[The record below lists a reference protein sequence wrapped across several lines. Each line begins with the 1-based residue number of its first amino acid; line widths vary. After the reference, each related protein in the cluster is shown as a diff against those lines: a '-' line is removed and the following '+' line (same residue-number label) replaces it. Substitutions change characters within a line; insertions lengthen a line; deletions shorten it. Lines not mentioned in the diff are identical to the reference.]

1 MQSMSRHLC
10 WLILLASVVFL
21 TQLGEAKLWD
31 RDEPR
36 NARCAWEM
44 LDRQDWV
51 VPTFNDE
58 LRTHKPILLYW
69 LTMSSYIVFGVNEF
83 GARFASAFLAIGTVL
98 LTYFIGCRLLN
109 PRVGLWSS
117 VVLTGTLMF
126 NVAARAATPDST
138 LIFCMT
144 LAFAIYVW
152 SVPREIWSDPNQGE
166 HSNLVFRSWPW
177 AALIYGAM
185 GLAVLAKGP
194 VGIVLPTAV
203 IGMFLLIARSA
214 PLPPNS
220 TWPQRTLHCLKW
232 SAPVHF
238 LQTCWTMRPLTAIT
252 TASVV
257 AVPWYLTVGFQ
268 TNGEWLRGFFLEH
281 NVSRAIAS
289 MEGHQGS
296 ILFYPVALLIGFF
309 PWSVLAVP
317 VGLWSFS
324 ELQLA
329 NKYRPYTFLACWIAV
344 FMTAF
349 SLAAT
354 KLPSYITPTYPAVA
368 LLCGGFIVAFLDQIS
383 DAKVASWWP
392 RISAICLTVI
402 GLGLLIGL
410 PIAASQLL
418 PGDEWLGLVGSI
430 PFAGGFITIICLLKN
445 QRKLSMLSLSCSSL
459 TFVLILFS
467 IVGPRVSDHQQIDEL
482 LAFADSDSEIVAA
495 YASHEPSWVFYAGH
509 HIPFYRV
516 DETVE
521 ARDFFCEHPNHLL
534 ITTQTGYD
542 LLRPHLP
549 PTHQVIEQVPYFLR
563 GQELV
568 LLGHVATTASK
579 SPRQHEIH
587 SPAVNDRAPQPSP
600 PSDQL

>member
-98 LTYFIGCRLLN
+98 LTYSIGCRLLN

-203 IGMFLLIARSA
+203 IGMFLLIVRSV

-232 SAPVHF
+232 FAPVHF
-238 LQTCWTMRPLTAIT
+238 LQTCWKMRPLTAIT
-252 TASVV
+252 AASVV
-257 AVPWYLTVGFQ
+257 AVPWYLAVGFQ
-268 TNGEWLRGFFLEH
+268 TNGEWLRGFFFEH
-281 NVSRAIAS
+281 NVSRAMAS

-296 ILFYPVALLIGFF
+296 VLFYPVALLVGFF

-317 VGLWSFS
+317 VGLWSYS

-329 NKYRPYTFLACWIAV
+329 DKYRPYTFLVCWIAV
-344 FMTAF
+344 FMTVF

-354 KLPSYITPTYPAVA
+354 KLPSYITPIYPAVA
-368 LLCGGFIVAFLDQIS
+368 LLCGSFIVAFLDQIS
-383 DAKVASWWP
+383 DVKVASWWP
-392 RISAICLTVI
+392 RISAICLTTI

-410 PIAASQLL
+410 PIAAYQFL

-430 PFAGGFITIICLLKN
+430 PFAGGLITTICLLKN
-445 QRKLSMLSLSCSSL
+445 RRKLSMLSLSSSSIA
-459 TFVLILFS
+459 FVLVLFS

-482 LAFADSDSEIVAA
+482 LALADHDSEIVAA

-509 HIPFYRV
+509 RIPFYRV
-516 DETVE
+516 DE
-521 ARDFFCEHPNHLL
+521 AAKACDFFCQAPDHLL
-534 ITTQTGYD
+534 ITTKTGYD
-542 LLRPHLP
+542 RLRPHLP
-549 PTHQVIEQVPYFLR
+549 PSHQVIEQVPYFLR
-563 GQELV
+563 GQELL
-568 LLGHVATTASK
+568 LLGHIATTASK
-579 SPRQHEIH
+579 PPLQHDVH
-587 SPAVNDRAPQPSP
+587 SSSTDDRSTLSLP
-600 PSDQL
+600 PSDQP